1 MNPTQ
6 RPSADAEPTVFVVD
20 DDPGVRDAVRL
31 LLRSVGLPALQFA
44 SAAEFLQEFDP
55 DAPGCIV
62 LDLRMPGMS
71 GRELQKR
78 LLEMGSRTPII
89 FVTAHGDVPT
99 AVDAVK
105 DGAVDFIQKPFPDQK
120 LLDMIHEALELDRRS
135 REEQEERGYIED
147 RVETLT
153 PREREVMERVAMGKL
168 NKTVARELG
177 ISQRTV
183 EIHRARVM
191 EKMEAR
197 SVPDLVQMILKL
209 EGSPSTSKRSRS

>member
-1 MNPTQ
+1 MTAADGRPAPTT
-6 RPSADAEPTVFVVD
+6 PTVYIVD
-20 DDPGVRDAVRL
+20 DDPGVRDAVAL
-31 LLRSVGLPALQFA
+31 LLRSVGINARTFP
-44 SAAEFLQEFDP
+44 SATDFLQTFDP
-55 DAPGCIV
+55 TAPGCLV

-78 LLEMGSRTPII
+78 LLVTGSRLPII

-105 DGAVDFIQKPFPDQK
+105 DGAVDFIQKPFSDQK
-120 LLDMIHEALELDRRS
+120 LLDMIHEALELDRRL
-135 REEQEERGYIED
+135 RQEQQERTEVQA
-147 RVETLT
+147 RAATLT
-153 PREREVMERVAMGKL
+153 PREREVMVLVASGKL

-191 EKMEAR
+191 EKMQAR
-197 SVPDLVQMILKL
+197 SVPDLVQMVMKL
-209 EGSPSTSKRSRS
+209 QEPSDTQRR

>member
-1 MNPTQ
+1 MTAADGRPAPTT
-6 RPSADAEPTVFVVD
+6 PTVYIVD
-20 DDPGVRDAVRL
+20 DDPGVRDAVAL
-31 LLRSVGLPALQFA
+31 LLRSVGINARTFP
-44 SAAEFLQEFDP
+44 SATDFLQTFDP
-55 DAPGCIV
+55 TAPGCLV

-78 LLEMGSRTPII
+78 LLVTGSRLPII

-105 DGAVDFIQKPFPDQK
+105 DGAVDFIQKPFSDQK
-120 LLDMIHEALELDRRS
+120 LLDMIHEALELDRRL
-135 REEQEERGYIED
+135 RQEQQERTE
-147 RVETLT
+147 VEARAAALT
-153 PREREVMERVAMGKL
+153 PREREVMVLVASGKL

-191 EKMEAR
+191 EKMQAR
-197 SVPDLVQMILKL
+197 SVPDLVQMVMKL
-209 EGSPSTSKRSRS
+209 QEPSDTQRR

>member
-1 MNPTQ
+1 MNPTH

-135 REEQEERGYIED
+135 REEREERGYIED

>member
-1 MNPTQ
+1 MTPAQ
-6 RPSADAEPTVFVVD
+6 RHSTPAEPTVFVVD
-20 DDPGVRDAVRL
+20 DDSGVRDAVRL
-31 LLRSVGLPALQFA
+31 LLRSVGLPARAFS
-44 SAAEFLQEFDP
+44 SAAEFLEEFDP
-55 DAPGCIV
+55 DAPGCLV

-78 LLEMGSRTPII
+78 LLEMGSRVPII

-120 LLDMIHEALELDRRS
+120 LLDMINEALELDRR
-135 REEQEERGYIED
+135 RRAEQEERTAIAA

-153 PREREVMERVAMGKL
+153 PREREVMARVAGGKM

-191 EKMEAR
+191 EKMQAR
-197 SVPDLVQMILKL
+197 SVPDLVQMIMKL
-209 EGSPSTSKRSRS
+209 DTPSPPPKRS

>member
-1 MNPTQ
+1 MT
-6 RPSADAEPTVFVVD
+6 AAERRTTPLVPTVYVVD
-20 DDPGVRDAVRL
+20 DDAGVRDAVCL
-31 LLRSVGLPALQFA
+31 LLRSVGLPARSFS
-44 SAAEFLQEFDP
+44 SAGEFLDQFDP
-55 DAPGCIV
+55 QAPGCLV

-105 DGAVDFIQKPFPDQK
+105 DGAVDFIQKPFQDQK
-120 LLDMIHEALELDRRS
+120 LLDMINEALELDKRL
-135 REEQEERGYIED
+135 REEQWEREAIEA
-147 RVETLT
+147 RVATLT
-153 PREREVMERVAMGKL
+153 PRERQVMALVAAGKL

-191 EKMEAR
+191 EKMQAR
-197 SVPDLVQMILKL
+197 SVPALVQMIMKL
-209 EGSPSTSKRSRS
+209 EGFAEPQG